1 MSVVEKIEIEN
12 KENNETYNINKEVYI
27 NNKSLNQEK
36 IFKLD
41 FNFDLLNEPLPDFVN
56 VKKIINRK
64 NITYKRKYNEINNND
79 YSYPNIPTLKT
90 K

>member
-1 MSVVEKIEIEN
+1 MSIVEKIEIEN
-12 KENNETYNINKEVYI
+12 KEKINPNNINNVYI
-27 NNKSLNQEK
+27 NKNTFNEEK

-41 FNFDLLNEPLPDFVN
+41 FNFDLLNEPLPDFSIQR
-56 VKKIINRK
+56 KLINKK

-79 YSYPNIPTLKT
+79 YSYPNRPTLKL

>member
-79 YSYPNIPTLKT
+79 YSYPNRPTLKT